1 MRQILKLLVLLTL
14 FFFKTNNVSAT
25 TPLNYLQYDKLPCNF
40 NGAKVGNSAYPRVER
55 DKSYSYKI
63 NRCTKSASKPKNL
76 RKYGRNGKIVTDIN
90 VSRNTPIV
98 AIRDMEFFFAI
109 DYSSENKCRE
119 HKNHDIGTTNITL
132 PDPNDPKKKRK
143 CRTPNDNL
151 QITFKDSITGD
162 IIFYSGLVST
172 PLVPG
177 FGKDKCKIPYMHDRK
192 TGNENNLSQ
201 LLKGARYDHLCGGP
215 IKKKVKKGEVIGYS
229 GKRGKYSSFGFNI
242 KKKDKPYIIAPEDN
256 LAWENFPNDKNRFLI
271 PVLTDSQI
279 ETMQMVFAKI
289 ENAEKSKEKLV
300 SDIKTENQ
308 EKLTQQ
314 LASLKSALKID
325 KSKKIFFLNM
335 NPPSFSSYV
344 LLIDDLRGDGPVY
357 YFFNIDQYHRVSKDF
372 KILSNGKYKVENVR
386 KKNTTFELTEGDKEF
401 SWKISLKDKI
411 VDIKSNLYSYKGFK
425 RYTIISP
432 DKFQRDKVK
441 DIVKNRFAGFDE
453 SDDNLNRLYKLIMEN
468 KFFVRKNKYLKYSK
482 KGQYNGKKIKS
493 MGLAVF
499 INYEKELSK
508 LTNDI
513 YLKEISPFAWGWEY
527 SYEDKQEF
535 TGWKAIQ
542 KCYAHVKKRKLHYS
556 DGECI
561 LVDFRRITGDSQYP
575 VAAQNYLFKERED
588 RILIAKRS
596 KENSKTKEQL
606 AEEKR
611 KEKELLAKQKK
622 EAEEKEKQLLLAQ
635 KKAEEERKKQE
646 KILKAKK
653 KEEEKRKKE
662 LLLAQKKAEDEKKRQ
677 ELLLAQKKAEEER
690 IKQEKL
696 LAEKKAEEER
706 KKQELLAQQKA
717 EEERKKKEEIAKK
730 KAIEEEKKQK
740 LLAEEKKKKEELL
753 AKLKAEEEEAIKE
766 LELAKK
772 EAEKEFEKKK
782 KKLDVDKESPE
793 ILVAEAVT
801 VSSQV
806 YKLRGKVKDKSDF
819 FLEIDGQPVK
829 INNNGEFIFEGF
841 IIDTEEGEELTLV
854 AIDRWNNSSEKS
866 VKINVEIKDA
876 QIAKTYEKLLPSK
889 IKAKQDNNKVALI
902 IGVEKYENLSNL
914 DAIYANRDAKAFRA
928 YANRAFGIPLEN
940 IKVLI
945 DKEASRS
952 EIIKATKLWLPQLAK
967 GGGKDIYI
975 FFAGHGLASDD
986 GENLFLLPQDGDSLL
1001 LEDTALSRTSM
1012 FKQISKLK
1020 PNSVT
1025 IFFDTCYS
1033 GQTRSEET
1041 LIAGLR
1047 PVRLVVEEQDIPNN
1061 FTIFSASSLTQTS
1074 GSIEQ
1079 AKHGIFSYYL
1089 MKGLEGN
1096 ADINSDNQ
1104 ITNGELIAYLKQN
1117 VSEEA
1122 FVNNRQQ
1129 DPMLSGDPNRVLINL
1144 K

>member
-1 MRQILKLLVLLTL
+1 ML
-14 FFFKTNNVSAT
+14 FIFKANIVSAS
-25 TPLNYLQYDKLPCNF
+25 TPMKYIQYDKLPCNF

-63 NRCTKSASKPKNL
+63 NRCTKSATKPKNL
-76 RKYGRNGKIVTDIN
+76 RSYGRNGKEVTDII
-90 VSRNTPIV
+90 VPRNTPIV
-98 AIRDMEFFFAI
+98 AMRDMEFFFAK
-109 DYSSENKCRE
+109 DYSAENRCRE
-119 HKNHDIGTTNITL
+119 HKKQDIGSVNITL
-132 PDPNDPKKKRK
+132 PDPNDPSKKRK
-143 CRTPNDNL
+143 CKTPYENV
-151 QITFKDSITGD
+151 QVTFKDVLTGD
-162 IIFYSGLVST
+162 IIVYHGLAKT

-177 FGKDKCKIPYMHDRK
+177 FGKGKCKIPYMHDRK
-192 TGNENNLSQ
+192 TNIENSLTQ
-201 LLKGARYDHLCGGP
+201 HLKGARFDHICGGP
-215 IKKKVKKGEVIGYS
+215 IKTKIKKGEVIGYS
-229 GKRGKYSSFGFNI
+229 GKRGKFSSFGFNI
-242 KKKDKPYIIAPEDN
+242 KKKDQPYIIAPEDN

-271 PVLTDSQI
+271 PVITDSQI
-279 ETMQMVFAKI
+279 EKMQMVFAKV
-289 ENAEKSKEKLV
+289 EKAEKSKEKLV
-300 SDIKTENQ
+300 SDTKTENQ

-372 KILSNGKYKVENVR
+372 KILSNGKYNVENVY
-386 KKNTTFELTEGDKEF
+386 KKNTTFELTEDDKKF

-411 VDIKSNLYSYKGFK
+411 VDIKSDFYSYKGFK
-425 RYTIISP
+425 RYTIASP

-441 DIVKNRFAGFDE
+441 NIVKNRFAGFDE

-542 KCYAHVKKRKLHYS
+542 KCYAHVKKRKLQYS

-561 LVDFRRITGDSQYP
+561 IVDFRRILDDWSYP
-575 VAAQNYLFKERED
+575 IAAENYLFKERD
-588 RILIAKRS
+588 NRLLIAKRL

-622 EAEEKEKQLLLAQ
+622 QAEEKEKQLILAQ
-635 KKAEEERKKQE
+635 QKAEEERKKQE
-646 KILKAKK
+646 KILQAKK

-662 LLLAQKKAEDEKKRQ
+662 LLLAQKKAEDEKKKQ

-717 EEERKKKEEIAKK
+717 EEERKKQEEIAKK

-753 AKLKAEEEEAIKE
+753 AKLKAEEEEELKK

-782 KKLDVDKESPE
+782 KELNIDKESPE

-806 YKLRGKVKDKSDF
+806 YKLKGKVKDKSEF

-889 IKAKQDNNKVALI
+889 IKAKQDNNKVALV

-1001 LEDTALSRTSM
+1001 LEDTAVSRTSM
-1012 FKQISKLK
+1012 FKQISKLN

-1047 PVRLVVEEQDIPNN
+1047 PVRLVVEEKDIPKN

-1074 GSIEQ
+1074 GSIEE

-1096 ADINSDNQ
+1096 ADQNLDNK
-1104 ITNGELIAYLKQN
+1104 ITNGELIAYLKKN

-1122 FVNNRQQ
+1122 FINNRQQ
-1129 DPMLSGDPNRVLINL
+1129 EPMLSGDPNRVLIYL
-1144 K
+1144 R

>member
-1 MRQILKLLVLLTL
+1 MLIFILKSNV
-14 FFFKTNNVSAT
+14 VSAN
-25 TPLNYLQYDKLPCNF
+25 TPLEYEQYDKLPCNF
-40 NGAKVGNSAYPRVER
+40 NGANVGNSAYPRVER

-63 NRCTKSASKPKNL
+63 NRCTKSVTKPKNL
-76 RKYGRNGKIVTDIN
+76 RSYGRNGKEVTDIL
-90 VSRNTPIV
+90 VPRNTPVI
-98 AIRDMEFFFAI
+98 AMREMEFFFAK
-109 DYSSENKCRE
+109 DYSAENRCRE
-119 HKNHDIGTTNITL
+119 HKKQDIGSTNITL
-132 PDPNDPKKKRK
+132 PDPNDPSKKRK
-143 CRTPNDNL
+143 CKTPYENI
-151 QITFKDSITGD
+151 QVTFKDVLTGD
-162 IIFYSGLVST
+162 IIVYHGLAKT

-177 FGKDKCKIPYMHDRK
+177 FGKGKCKTPYMHDRK
-192 TGNENNLSQ
+192 TNNEDSLTQ
-201 LLKGARYDHLCGGP
+201 LLKGARFDHICGGP
-215 IKKKVKKGEVIGYS
+215 IKIKVKKGEVIGYS
-229 GKRGKYSSFGFNI
+229 GKRGKYESFGFNI
-242 KKKDKPYIIAPEDN
+242 KKKDQPYIIAPEDN

-279 ETMQMVFAKI
+279 EKMQMVFEKVEGI
-289 ENAEKSKEKLV
+289 EKSIAKLSDEKKKKKELISKNIDEDL
-300 SDIKTENQ
+300 
-308 EKLTQQ
+308 
-314 LASLKSALKID
+314 LKSAIKIKDKVKYLKGNNTAYFQY
-325 KSKKIFFLNM
+325 IFLKLN
-335 NPPSFSSYV
+335 
-344 LLIDDLRGDGPVY
+344 DLRGDNFVY
-357 YFFNIDQYHRVSKDF
+357 YIFDVNKYYRVNQDF
-372 KILSNGKYKVENVR
+372 KVISTGSYKYTDKSV
-386 KKNTTFELTEGDKEF
+386 FELEEDNQKYF
-401 SWKISLKDKI
+401 WKISLSSEV
-411 VDIKSNLYSYKGFK
+411 VDIKSKFYDFKGYKRFEFSQAHPDEQTFI
-425 RYTIISP
+425 RDAISNF
-432 DKFQRDKVK
+432 DNQKYAN
-441 DIVKNRFAGFDE
+441 IDE
-453 SDDNLNRLYKLIMEN
+453 SDDNLNRLYKLILEDDYFL
-468 KFFVRKNKYLKYSK
+468 KKNKYLKYSK

-508 LTNDI
+508 LTKDI
-513 YLKEISPFAWGWEY
+513 YLKKISPFAWGWEY
-527 SYEDKQEF
+527 SYEDKMDF

-542 KCYAHVKKRKLHYS
+542 KCYAHVKKRKLKYT

-561 LVDFRRITGDSQYP
+561 VVDFRRITGDSQYP
-575 VAAQNYLFKERED
+575 VTWENHLFKEREN
-588 RILIAKRS
+588 RILTAKRL

-606 AEEKR
+606 AEEKK

-635 KKAEEERKKQE
+635 QKAEEERKKQE
-646 KILKAKK
+646 KILQAKK

-662 LLLAQKKAEDEKKRQ
+662 LLLAQKKAEDEKKKQ

-717 EEERKKKEEIAKK
+717 EEERKKQEEIAKK

-753 AKLKAEEEEAIKE
+753 AKLKAEEEEELKK

-782 KKLDVDKESPE
+782 KELNIDKESPE

-806 YKLRGKVKDKSDF
+806 YKLKGKVKDKSEF

-829 INNNGEFIFEGF
+829 INNNGEFTFEGF
-841 IIDTEEGEELTLV
+841 IIDTDEGEELTLV

-866 VKINVEIKDA
+866 VKINVEIKEV
-876 QIAKTYEKLLPSK
+876 QIAKTYEKLLPNK
-889 IKAKQDNNKVALI
+889 IKAKQDNNKVALV
-902 IGVEKYENLSNL
+902 IGVEKYENLNNL

-952 EIIKATKLWLPQLAK
+952 EILKATKLWLPQLAK

-1001 LEDTALSRTSM
+1001 LEDTALSRTNM
-1012 FKQISKLK
+1012 FKQISKLN

-1096 ADINSDNQ
+1096 ADKNSDNQ
-1104 ITNGELIAYLKQN
+1104 ITNGELIAYLKEN

-1122 FVNNRQQ
+1122 FINNRQQ
-1129 DPMLSGDPNRVLINL
+1129 EPMLSGDPNKVLINY
-1144 K
+1144 